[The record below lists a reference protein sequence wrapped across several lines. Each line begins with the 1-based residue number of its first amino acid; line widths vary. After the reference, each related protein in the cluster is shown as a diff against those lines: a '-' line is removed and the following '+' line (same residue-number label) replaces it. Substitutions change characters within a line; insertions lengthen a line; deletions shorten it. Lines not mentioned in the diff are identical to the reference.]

1 MRVYLLSCNADVMVQ
16 FSAHH
21 ISSRGLKYALGE
33 SAFEPSEVDS
43 KKYKKTLLNVLTAQD
58 FDSIP
63 LVDKFEGPITSIGRR
78 RLHDGDVEDVF
89 ILSPE
94 EVSKMPQESPVIQ
107 CIFEVLSN
115 EHHIVFLTDKNEKI
129 QDVVT
134 IGMLTNPI
142 IKDYLTLLIGK
153 LHSEGWNFNKDHLDS
168 DAVFDYQYP
177 VTIHEELI
185 KLDKM
190 VDNPDK
196 SVPSDLEVSTQ
207 IVHILSLLQPLKTWD
222 GGPKSGAMISI
233 DYPLK
238 IPAPEYTPGTAGYFA
253 QHPFGAVM
261 ENTEDQDVQDL
272 AFRMFAEAN
281 NWDYLALKTSNG
293 DYSHLLGSDRFMIEM
308 VEPVAED
315 TELDELVHLFDEQN
329 RPLRVNYK
337 HSPYPGIITPQDVVF
352 SEHTKTK
359 MMSSFVE
366 FERHTR
372 DTYMYYI
379 GKSDNDYTP
388 RYWLKIG
395 DTQKGPVWREGL
407 KDVYR
412 VLWEILPDE
421 IRSLEPNVIEEAV
434 IALRN
439 SMAHADFQLTPQEQ
453 IEHSKLNKYLLYLRS
468 YYAKIQTLVTHLER
482 VNRGA
487 YFNEFAHLFHSEY
500 EILMNPTNN
509 RNKAKKLNYQ
519 LRQDFLNLKFIDGVF
534 VLMVAN
540 RSVEPAKKI
549 KSILQ
554 ERNSIWKFQIA
565 DDEMSREL
573 RIKADKI
580 NEKMDR
586 VKKAKKIEKKKEDEA
601 AKKAE
606 AAVKKK
612 AEAAKKA
619 TLDRAKQELIPVLKA
634 EIHEM
639 LKSKYNEQTEISR
652 SELRGQLRSL
662 VRGVRDAF
670 SLTNSEVISMTK
682 LSKGACMG
690 SLGILLWC
698 GIEYT
703 KLTRTDDEGKKT
715 DYIKIINLYNGEE
728 Q

>member
-1 MRVYLLSCNADVMVQ
+1 MRVYLPSCIGEIMVQ

-33 SAFEPSEVDS
+33 MAFEPSKVDS
-43 KKYKKTLLNVLTAQD
+43 EKYKKALLNVLTAQD

-78 RLHDGDVEDVF
+78 RLHDGDVENVF

-115 EHHIVFLTDKNEKI
+115 EHHIVFLTDKNEQI

-134 IGMLTNPI
+134 IGMLTDPI

-168 DAVFDYQYP
+168 DTVFDYEYP

-185 KLDKM
+185 KLDKL
-190 VDNPDK
+190 VDNPEK

-222 GGPKSGAMISI
+222 GGPESGAMNSI

-238 IPAPEYTPGTAGYFA
+238 IPTPEYTPGTAGYFA
-253 QHPFGAVM
+253 QHPFGAVL
-261 ENTEDQDVQDL
+261 ENNEDEGVQDL

-281 NWDYLALKTSNG
+281 NWDYLALKTSTG
-293 DYSHLLGSDRFMIEM
+293 DYSHLLGSDQFRIEM

-315 TELDELVHLFDEQN
+315 RELDELVHLFDEQN
-329 RPLRVNYK
+329 RPLRVKYE

-372 DTYMYYI
+372 DTYMHYI
-379 GKSDNDYTP
+379 GESGNDLALSY
-388 RYWLKIG
+388 YLELDKVE
-395 DTQKGPVWREGL
+395 KGAVWRAGL
-407 KDVYR
+407 SDVYR
-412 VLWEILPDE
+412 ALWEILPDQMRL
-421 IRSLEPNVIEEAV
+421 IEPSVMKDNVIG
-434 IALRN
+434 LRN

-453 IEHSKLNKYLLYLRS
+453 IEHTKLNKHLLYLRF
-468 YYAKIQTLVTHLER
+468 YYAKIQTLVALLER

-487 YFNEFAHLFHSEY
+487 YYNEFAHQFDSEY
-500 EILMNPTNN
+500 ERLLNTNQT
-509 RNKAKKLNYQ
+509 KKMAKEVRIQ

-534 VLMVAN
+534 VLMLAE
-540 RSVEPAKKI
+540 RSVEPAKDI

-554 ERNSIWKFQIA
+554 ERKSIWQFEIA
-565 DDEMSREL
+565 DDAISRQA
-573 RIKADKI
+573 RIKAI
-580 NEKMDR
+580 G
-586 VKKAKKIEKKKEDEA
+586 
-601 AKKAE
+601 
-606 AAVKKK
+606 KKK
-612 AEAAKKA
+612 AEEAEAAAKEKA
-619 TLDRAKQELIPVLKA
+619 KAAALDKAKQELIPVLKA

-639 LKSKYNEQTEISR
+639 LKSKCNEQTEFSIDEFKYQMKSL
-652 SELRGQLRSL
+652 LRK
-662 VRGVRDAF
+662 VRDAF
-670 SLTNSEVISMTK
+670 SLTNNEVISITELPK
-682 LSKGACMG
+682 TGYSGGNLS
-690 SLGILLWC
+690 ILDWC
-698 GIEYT
+698 GLEYT
-703 KLTRTDDEGKKT
+703 KLTRTDDNGKKT
-715 DYIKIINLYNGEE
+715 DYIKITNLQSGDSK
-728 Q
+728 

>member
-1 MRVYLLSCNADVMVQ
+1 MRVYLPSCIGEIMVQ

-33 SAFEPSEVDS
+33 MAFEPSKVDS
-43 KKYKKTLLNVLTAQD
+43 EKYKKALLNVLTAQD

-78 RLHDGDVEDVF
+78 RLHDGDVENVF

-115 EHHIVFLTDKNEKI
+115 EHHIVFLTDKNEQI

-134 IGMLTNPI
+134 IGMLTDPI

-168 DAVFDYQYP
+168 DTVFDYEYP

-185 KLDKM
+185 KLDKL
-190 VDNPDK
+190 VDNPEK

-222 GGPKSGAMISI
+222 GGPESGAMNSI

-238 IPAPEYTPGTAGYFA
+238 IPTPEYTPGTAGYFA
-253 QHPFGAVM
+253 QHPFGAVL
-261 ENTEDQDVQDL
+261 ENNEDEGVQDL

-281 NWDYLALKTSNG
+281 NWDYLALKTSTG
-293 DYSHLLGSDRFMIEM
+293 DYSHLLGSDQFRIEM

-315 TELDELVHLFDEQN
+315 RELDELVHLFDEQN
-329 RPLRVNYK
+329 RPLRVKYE

-359 MMSSFVE
+359 MTSSFVE

-372 DTYMYYI
+372 DTYMHYI
-379 GKSDNDYTP
+379 GESGNDLALSY
-388 RYWLKIG
+388 YLELDKVE
-395 DTQKGPVWREGL
+395 KGAVWRAGL
-407 KDVYR
+407 SDVYR
-412 VLWEILPDE
+412 ALWEILPDQMRL
-421 IRSLEPNVIEEAV
+421 IEPSVMKDNVIG
-434 IALRN
+434 LRN

-453 IEHSKLNKYLLYLRS
+453 IEHTKLNKHLLYLRF
-468 YYAKIQTLVTHLER
+468 YYAKIQTLVALLER

-487 YFNEFAHLFHSEY
+487 YYNEFAHQFDSEY
-500 EILMNPTNN
+500 ERLLNTNQT
-509 RNKAKKLNYQ
+509 KKMAKEVRIQ

-534 VLMVAN
+534 VLMLAE
-540 RSVEPAKKI
+540 RSVEPAKDI

-554 ERNSIWKFQIA
+554 ERKSIWQFEIA
-565 DDEMSREL
+565 DDAISRQA
-573 RIKADKI
+573 RIKAI
-580 NEKMDR
+580 G
-586 VKKAKKIEKKKEDEA
+586 
-601 AKKAE
+601 
-606 AAVKKK
+606 KKK
-612 AEAAKKA
+612 AEEAEAAAKEKA
-619 TLDRAKQELIPVLKA
+619 KAAALDKAKQELIPVLKA

-639 LKSKYNEQTEISR
+639 LKSKCNEQTEFSIDEFKYQMKSL
-652 SELRGQLRSL
+652 LRK
-662 VRGVRDAF
+662 VRDAF
-670 SLTNSEVISMTK
+670 SLTNDEVISITELPK
-682 LSKGACMG
+682 TGYSGGNLS
-690 SLGILLWC
+690 ILDWC
-698 GIEYT
+698 GLEYT
-703 KLTRTDDEGKKT
+703 KLTRTDDNGKKT
-715 DYIKIINLYNGEE
+715 DYIKITNLQSGDSK
-728 Q
+728 